1 MEKFMLRNDKRADP
15 KTITLSDVIDF
26 HFNLA
31 KIHINTKI
39 EKVAGNSRRA
49 DELYEE
55 GMELVSDFAYS
66 AELAGY
72 NWAQEEFFSK
82 FPQYAYFIYRGE
94 KDARNDA
101 FINSCRAEAG
111 GGKVFI
117 YCPRGCNHTQA
128 PASDPWDEC
137 ASCGAIMRPEG
148 EEMFYDSLT
157 LARQVM

>member
-1 MEKFMLRNDKRADP
+1 MLRNDKRADP

-82 FPQYAYFIYRGE
+82 FPQ
-94 KDARNDA
+94 
-101 FINSCRAEAG
+101 S
-111 GGKVFI
+111 
-117 YCPRGCNHTQA
+117 HTS
-128 PASDPWDEC
+128 PC
-137 ASCGAIMRPEG
+137 I
-148 EEMFYDSLT
+148 
-157 LARQVM
+157 

>member
-1 MEKFMLRNDKRADP
+1 MLRRDKRADP

-26 HFNLA
+26 HFNLG
-31 KIHINTKI
+31 KIHIDTKI
-39 EKVAGNSRRA
+39 EKVAGNIRRA

-55 GMELVSDFAYS
+55 GRELVSDFAYN

-72 NWAQEEFFSK
+72 NWAQEEFFCK
-82 FPQYAYFIYRGE
+82 YPQYAYFIYRGE

-101 FINSCRAEAG
+101 FINSCRPESG
-111 GGKVFI
+111 GGKVFV
-117 YCPRGCNHTQA
+117 YCPRGCNRTQA